1 MISALRETLDSL
13 PLRVF
18 IITIHNHTGMDEWR
32 RNPLNDIIQMLIL
45 IILGLL
51 GITRLQAHKTKD
63 LKKDIQ
69 QERETVKKREQQLE
83 KLDEVQQKITTIEQE
98 QPPETIEPPASGDT
112 AGRLDRLNQLHKRAN
127 GKGE

>member
-1 MISALRETLDSL
+1 M
-13 PLRVF
+13 
-18 IITIHNHTGMDEWR
+18 
-32 RNPLNDIIQMLIL
+32 NDIMQLLIL

-51 GITRLQAHKTKD
+51 GITRYQAYKTKG

-83 KLDEVQQKITTIEQE
+83 KIDEVQQKITTIAQE
-98 QPPETIEPPASGDT
+98 KPPETIEPPASGDT
-112 AGRLDRLNQLHKRAN
+112 AGRLDRLNRLHKRAN